1 MKQSRYIIA
10 LIMASV
16 LCSGCEKRLY
26 NMLGDYIEESGRDT
40 VDMTDI
46 IKEEWD
52 TLFIFPPG
60 SELRPQYQNNQ
71 DIARRILFV
80 KDGHAVYVENEVAVE
95 TANKVTFDS
104 DDYFFTPQ
112 TAYFRIERK
121 YSKNSGN
128 FYFLYPIKRE

>member
-16 LCSGCEKRLY
+16 LCSGCEKKLY
-26 NMLGDYIEESGRDT
+26 NRLNDYIEESGRDT

-46 IKEEWD
+46 ITEEWD
-52 TLFIFPPG
+52 TLFVFPPG

-80 KDGHAVYVENEVAVE
+80 KDGHAVYVENEVVVE
-95 TANKVTFDS
+95 TAPKVTFIS
-104 DDYFFTPQ
+104 DDDFFTPQ
-112 TAYFRIERK
+112 TAFFRIERK

-128 FYFLYPIKRE
+128 YYFLYPIKR